1 MSAISDAHPEHIGT
15 VRNALAH
22 YHSGVQAAAK
32 YLTDRRGSAGPL
44 PVPLALPEADEAFTR
59 FTDVT
64 DLVLTR
70 LDEEL
75 YLLDLMRSPGTRTT
89 KAFASL
95 TMVARAVDHIRRTGE
110 RVVFLTPTSG
120 NKGSALR
127 DAVARAYATGFAS
140 PDELRVV
147 MVAPAASTA
156 KLRGG
161 PLSDDSALR
170 GANPL
175 ALADVDTPA
184 GVKDLAKEVVDAY
197 ADEALAG
204 TGFRCWYTLDLDNY
218 RVADSVRAFAEAE
231 LLPLTADAPPRWH
244 AHAVS
249 SAYGLLGYHLG
260 HQVLADGLYPK
271 LAAPARHPGFFLVQ
285 QLATPDMVVSA
296 LGRDVPR
303 YSQDPAAGVWR
314 QSGDPAFPAV
324 TDDPAEVLDP
334 TFYTKNPVT
343 SAAID
348 PLIGKHGGGGVVVS
362 RRECL
367 DRFDRVRD
375 LAARAGVD
383 IDADPSRIR
392 EWSLIKMLTGI
403 LVGRERG
410 LIAPGTEVVAHAS
423 GYYTDETL
431 PPLPVEHTEPVRTAP
446 ELAKVLSAAVSA

>member
-1 MSAISDAHPEHIGT
+1 MSAIPDAHPDHIGT

-22 YHSGVQAAAK
+22 YHAGVQAAARH
-32 YLTDRRGSAGPL
+32 LTARRDAAAPL
-44 PVPLALPEADEAFTR
+44 PVPLALPEADAAFTR

-64 DLVLTR
+64 DLVLSR
-70 LDEEL
+70 LDEGL

-95 TMVARAVDHIRRTGE
+95 TMVARAVAHIRRTGE

-161 PLSDDSALR
+161 PLSDDFALR
-170 GANPL
+170 GANPV

-184 GVKDLAKEVVDAY
+184 GVKDLAKEVVDTY

-231 LLPLTADAPPRWH
+231 LLPLAPDSPPRWH

-260 HQVLADGLYPK
+260 HQVLADGLYPR

-303 YSQDPAAGVWR
+303 YTRDTGGGPWR

-324 TDDPAEVLDP
+324 TDDPAEVIDP
-334 TFYTKNPVT
+334 TFYTKKPVT

-348 PLIGKHGGGGVVVS
+348 PLIARHGGGGIVVS

-367 DRFDRVRD
+367 DHFDRVRD
-375 LAARAGVD
+375 LAARAGVA
-383 IDADPSRIR
+383 IDADPARIR
-392 EWSLIKMLTGI
+392 EWSLIKVLTGV
-403 LVGRERG
+403 LMARERG
-410 LIAPGTEVVAHAS
+410 LVPPGTEIVAHAS
-423 GYYTDETL
+423 GYYTDATL

-446 ELAKVLSAAVSA
+446 ELAKVLTAAVCA